1 MHPVNRSQA
10 GKPCSAWKPA
20 VWRPSP
26 IPGNKADENWGLL
39 SSRHEAKY
47 FDYEEDPMYT
57 KRESEF
63 IQQYLQQHGH
73 LPPGNEEVD
82 DLF

>member
-1 MHPVNRSQA
+1 
-10 GKPCSAWKPA
+10 
-20 VWRPSP
+20 
-26 IPGNKADENWGLL
+26 
-39 SSRHEAKY
+39 
-47 FDYEEDPMYT
+47 MYT
-57 KRESEF
+57 KRESEL